1 MKKLE
6 DILSWLFDLILTI
19 KVRVYKVRGLLK
31 EEFEAGE
38 FIVDLDEPIF
48 DIIELA
54 RPLKKDDKQ
63 VYYTNYWDYDT
74 GEPRYNDWNGGS
86 VSKITPLLGKVG
98 KYYYSYRLAT
108 QKEIDRLKDPE
119 GNRYDPNNKWKYDD
133 QGTDKTGN

>member
-1 MKKLE
+1 MKKLKYLLGW
-6 DILSWLFDLILTI
+6 ILSDLIATI
-19 KVRVYKVRGLLK
+19 KLRVYKVKGLLK

-54 RPLKKDDKQ
+54 RPLKKDDKW

-74 GEPRYNDWNGGS
+74 GKPRYNNWNGGS
-86 VSKITPLLGKVG
+86 VSKIAPLLGKAG

-108 QKEIDRLKDPE
+108 QKEIDRLKDPK
-119 GNRYDPNNKWKYDD
+119 GNKYDPNNKWKYDERR
-133 QGTDKTGN
+133 TD